1 MNFFGEIWCLL
12 YTFSDGLPTS
22 VIVSIDLKTAK
33 KLFFILAVVILVVV
47 VAVCLFSSLLCLTLL
62 VETESQ
68 IIPEGVHYSAH
79 LLEREE
85 DVRTLKVGICIFSR
99 DVILR
104 NASSYVYLVYL

>member
-22 VIVSIDLKTAK
+22 VIVSFDLKTAK
-33 KLFFILAVVILVVV
+33 KLFFILAVVILVV

-104 NASSYVYLVYL
+104 NASS